1 MSSIQLWIFFST
13 STPDMPFSSDISLA
27 RRLEQLICSRSFSSD
42 FVPSNFGLKRLVN
55 CLEQLFFS
63 RSKRN
68 ETRTKNFKD
77 RFERFDYL
85 FVRVKNSA
93 YLGEKKIL
101 KNFDPFRR
109 LFQPVLFERLAHSF
123 KQILLI
129 YFQK

>member
-1 MSSIQLWIFFST
+1 MF
-13 STPDMPFSSDISLA
+13 
-27 RRLEQLICSRSFSSD
+27 
-42 FVPSNFGLKRLVN
+42 VN
-55 CLEQLFFS
+55 CLEELFFS

-101 KNFDPFRR
+101 KNFDPFKR
-109 LFQPVLFERLAHSF
+109 LFQLVLFERLDHSF
-123 KQILLI
+123 RQIL
-129 YFQK
+129 